1 MYRNYYYD
9 VFGNVLSI
17 TNNIPGK
24 EKLLKDFDYC
34 LELINNIN
42 QIVRFDDFFPELDQ
56 DIFNNIK
63 ITEGMVGILKDE
75 YGFQCC
81 MVEPEGLP
89 RKDGRP
95 YRVIAKYIRVV
106 DDRPEVV
113 VKDHLLND
121 KDIVLFY
128 NTAYGKPDLNIWWL
142 AKMMGETDVS
152 IYKNILFARYAPL
165 LRVKS
170 EKERKQMME
179 AIDKIVDGEISTMIS
194 DDTFEDLLDKEQDP
208 ILNITDV
215 GNSDKIQYLSHLFQ
229 DFIKRFTMRYGCP
242 ISGVEKMAQQ
252 NNAEINGDVAYSWLV
267 PIDMLN
273 QAKEGCNRAKELW
286 PELTIEAH
294 FGTLHE
300 LMYIKFAQ
308 DITKDN
314 PNMNVSIEE
323 NQNLEDL
330 APSEMFSASEEDP
343 EAAPEEPAEEDP
355 EEDTPEED
363 PEDPEEKKEGEEYED

>member
-9 VFGNVLSI
+9 MFGDILTVS
-17 TNNIPGK
+17 NNIPGR
-24 EKLLKDFDYC
+24 EKILKDFDYC

-81 MVEPEGLP
+81 IVEPEGLP

-95 YRVIAKYIRVV
+95 YKVIAKYIRVV
-106 DDRPEVV
+106 DDRPQIVT
-113 VKDHLLND
+113 KDSLVND
-121 KDIVLFY
+121 KDIVIFY

-142 AKMMGETDVS
+142 AKMMGETDIS

-170 EKERKQMME
+170 EKEKKQMLE
-179 AIDKIVDGEISTMIS
+179 AISQIVDGEISTLIS
-194 DDTFEDLLDKEQDP
+194 EDTFEELLEKEQDP
-208 ILNITDV
+208 IINITDV

-252 NNAEINGDVAYSWLV
+252 NNAEINGDTAYSWLV

-314 PNMNVSIEE
+314 PDMNVSIEE

-330 APSEMFSASEEDP
+330 APSEMFEKEAKEDP
-343 EAAPEEPAEEDP
+343 KEDPKEEDP
-355 EEDTPEED
+355 EEDPEE
-363 PEDPEEKKEGEEYED
+363 PEEEKKEGEEDED

>member
-1 MYRNYYYD
+1 MYKNYYYD
-9 VFGNVLSI
+9 VFGDVLSI
-17 TNNIPGK
+17 TNNLPAK

-95 YRVIAKYIRVV
+95 YRVIARYIRVV
-106 DDRPEVV
+106 DDRPQVV

-170 EKERKQMME
+170 EKEKKQMLE
-179 AIDKIVDGEISTMIS
+179 AINKIVDGEISTMVS

-314 PNMNVSIEE
+314 PNMNVSIED

-330 APSEMFSASEEDP
+330 APSEMFEAAEEDP

-355 EEDTPEED
+355 EEPEENEE
-363 PEDPEEKKEGEEYED
+363 PEEEKKEGEEDED